1 MTMPA
6 VSGRHD
12 SAAGIRLAIC
22 TDTYLPQVNGV
33 ARTIDRLVHA
43 VESRGGVVQVV
54 TVADPDAE
62 ASAMVDRIAAVP
74 FWAYP
79 QLRVAA
85 PAVLAARRALERF
98 GPTLIHAATPFG
110 IGLGARSAARQMG
123 VPLVTS
129 YHTHFSA
136 YLAHYRLD
144 ALDAVSW
151 PFLRWFHNSGLRT
164 FAPTETVRQELV
176 EQGFA
181 NTRVWSRGVDAAR
194 FAPQHR
200 SAAWRASL
208 GIGDDELVALYVGR
222 LAPEKGIDVAVAAMH
237 QVEQALPGR
246 VRLVLTGDG
255 PAEERVRATAPAGSI
270 FTGRLD
276 GAALSTMYASADL
289 FVFPSATETFGNVVL
304 EALASG
310 LAVIAPDAGPTT
322 EFAHVGTAS
331 LHVAGHADSLAARI
345 LVLATDDTA
354 RQRLARAGRQEALR
368 HRWEAIFD
376 QLVAEYHEVNGVSR
390 RPIAG

>member
-1 MTMPA
+1 MGLR
-6 VSGRHD
+6 V
-12 SAAGIRLAIC
+12 AIC

-43 VESRGGVVQVV
+43 VESRGGVVHVV
-54 TVADPDAE
+54 TVADPEAEPDAT
-62 ASAMVDRIAAVP
+62 VDRIAAVP

-98 GPTLIHAATPFG
+98 EPTLIHAATPFG
-110 IGLGARSAARQMG
+110 VGLGARSAARQMG
-123 VPLVTS
+123 VPLVSS

-181 NTRVWSRGVDAAR
+181 NTRVWGRGVDPVR
-194 FAPQHR
+194 FSPQHR
-200 SAAWRASL
+200 SLRWRESL
-208 GIGDDELVALYVGR
+208 GVRDDELIALYVGR
-222 LAPEKGIDVAVAAMH
+222 LAPEKGIDVATAAMH

-246 VRLVLTGDG
+246 VRLVMTGDG
-255 PAEERVRATAPAGSI
+255 PAEQRARAMAPAGTI
-270 FTGRLD
+270 FTGPLSGD
-276 GAALSTMYASADL
+276 ALGTMYASADI

-310 LAVIAPDAGPTT
+310 LAVIAPDVGPTT
-322 EFAHVGTAS
+322 EFAHVGTAA
-331 LHVAGHADSLAARI
+331 LHVPGRADSLAARI
-345 LVLATDDTA
+345 IALATDDTA
-354 RQRLARAGRQEALR
+354 RVRLARAGRQEALR
-368 HRWEAIFD
+368 HGWEAIFD
-376 QLVAEYHEVNGVSR
+376 QLVADYHEVNGVSPR
-390 RPIAG
+390 SIAG